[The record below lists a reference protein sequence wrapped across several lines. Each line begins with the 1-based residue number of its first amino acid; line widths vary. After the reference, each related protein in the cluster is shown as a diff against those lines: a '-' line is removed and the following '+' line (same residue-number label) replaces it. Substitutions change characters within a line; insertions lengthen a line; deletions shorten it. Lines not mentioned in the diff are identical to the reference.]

1 MIQPASASD
10 EMNQR
15 ASAKP
20 LESALRP
27 FPATL
32 AVEESLKNQS
42 RKRPRRSMM
51 DGSMMTFNE
60 LFDAVSA
67 DEKFPTIEWP
77 SDDDDDAAGQTRHGT
92 ADDGHDDAKT
102 KRKQSPLS
110 TSSSVSSRQTNKLR
124 RVGNNNCWSTNS
136 LLRPSRTCVLS
147 GLCTLGTS
155 NKRSKTQVDL
165 QDYCFPRDMASFDG
179 SLIAA
184 LSTFDQMLGACKHMS
199 FPEIALASE

>member
-1 MIQPASASD
+1 MIQPASAPV
-10 EMNQR
+10 ELNQR
-15 ASAKP
+15 ASIKP
-20 LESALRP
+20 SESALRP
-27 FPATL
+27 FPATF

-42 RKRPRRSMM
+42 RKRPRRCMM

-92 ADDGHDDAKT
+92 ADDAKT
-102 KRKQSPLS
+102 KRKPSSLS
-110 TSSSVSSRQTNKLR
+110 TSSSSSRQTNKLR

-136 LLRPSRTCVLS
+136 LLRPSRTRVLS
-147 GLCTLGTS
+147 GLCTLGTTN

-165 QDYCFPRDMASFDG
+165 HNFCFQRDMASFDG